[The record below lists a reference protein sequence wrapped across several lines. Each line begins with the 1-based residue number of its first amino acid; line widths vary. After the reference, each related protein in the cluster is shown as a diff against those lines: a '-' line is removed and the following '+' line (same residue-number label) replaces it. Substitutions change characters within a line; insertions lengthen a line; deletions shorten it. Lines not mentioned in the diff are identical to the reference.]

1 MRAPVVSDLAAMAAP
16 AFWQTILASDY
27 WPEIGQGTLDTVI
40 MTGAAL
46 LFTVLIGL
54 PLGVVLFLTGWSQRS
69 ERPALARAQSWVYSL
84 LSFLVNV
91 LRSVP
96 FLILLILLIPA
107 TRAIV
112 GTSLGVQ
119 GSIPPLVIATT
130 PFFARLIE
138 NLLREVD
145 RGVFEALRSM
155 GATTRQIVLWALL
168 PETLP
173 GILAAIVVTA
183 VALVGYSAMSGVIGG
198 GGLGDLAVR
207 YGYQRFNTPV
217 MLITV
222 AILVVLVQVIQ
233 ALGDRLVA
241 RFSHR

>member
-1 MRAPVVSDLAAMAAP
+1 MSDP
-16 AFWQTILASDY
+16 AVQGVTHLWSGLLASEY
-27 WPEIGQGTLDTVI
+27 GPEIWQGTLDTLV
-40 MTGAAL
+40 MTGLSL

-54 PLGVVLFLTGWSQRS
+54 PVGVALFLTGWSQRS
-69 ERPALARAQSWVYSL
+69 GRPTLARIQWAVYAL

-119 GSIPPLVIATT
+119 GSIPPLVIAAS

-145 RGVFEALRSM
+145 RGVFEACRSM
-155 GATTRQIVLWALL
+155 GATTRQVVLWALL

-207 YGYQRFNTPV
+207 YGYQRFNTAV
-217 MLITV
+217 MLVTV
-222 AILVVLVQVIQ
+222 AILVILVQVIQ
-233 ALGDRLVA
+233 VLGDRLVA

>member
-1 MRAPVVSDLAAMAAP
+1 MSGTAQTLTGLWSDLVAN
-16 AFWQTILASDY
+16 DY
-27 WPEIGQGTLDTVI
+27 GPEIWQGTLDTLT
-40 MTGAAL
+40 MTGLSL

-54 PLGVVLFLTGWSQRS
+54 PVGVALFLTGWSQRS
-69 ERPALARAQSWVYSL
+69 ERPGLARVQWAVYSL

-119 GSIPPLVIATT
+119 GSIPPLVIAAS

-145 RGVFEALRSM
+145 RGVFEACRSM
-155 GATTRQIVLWALL
+155 GATTRQVVLWALL

-207 YGYQRFNTPV
+207 YGYQRFNTAV
-217 MLITV
+217 MLATV
-222 AILVVLVQVIQ
+222 AILVVLVQIIQ
-233 ALGDRLVA
+233 VLGDRLVA

>member
-1 MRAPVVSDLAAMAAP
+1 MEPATNLWTALLA
-16 AFWQTILASDY
+16 LEY
-27 WPEIGQGTLDTVI
+27 WPEIREATVDTLI
-40 MTGAAL
+40 MTGLSL
-46 LFTVLIGL
+46 LFTVVIGL
-54 PLGVVLFLTGWSQRS
+54 PLGIALFLTGWSQRS
-69 ERPALARAQSWVYSL
+69 ERRSVARLQFWIYAV
-84 LSFLVNV
+84 LSFIVNV

-96 FLILLILLIPA
+96 FLILLILLIPT
-107 TRAIV
+107 TRWIV

-119 GSIPPLVIATT
+119 GSIPPLVIAAA

-145 RGVFEALRSM
+145 RGVFELCQAI
-155 GATTRQIVLWALL
+155 GTTTRQTVLWALL

-207 YGYQRFNTPV
+207 YGYQRFNTSV
-217 MLITV
+217 MIVTV

-233 ALGDRLVA
+233 VVGDRVVA

>member
-1 MRAPVVSDLAAMAAP
+1 
-16 AFWQTILASDY
+16 
-27 WPEIGQGTLDTVI
+27 
-40 MTGAAL
+40 MTGVSL

-54 PLGVVLFLTGWSQRS
+54 PLGLALFLTGWSQRS
-69 ERPALARAQSWVYSL
+69 ERWALARVQWGVYAL

-107 TRAIV
+107 TRVIV

-119 GSIPPLVIATT
+119 GSIPPLVIAAS
-130 PFFARLIE
+130 PFFARLVE

-145 RGVFEALRSM
+145 RGVLEACRSM
-155 GATTRQIVLWALL
+155 GATARQIVLWALL

-173 GILAAIVVTA
+173 GLLAAIVVTA

-207 YGYQRFNTPV
+207 YGYQRFNTAV
-217 MLITV
+217 MLATV
-222 AILVVLVQVIQ
+222 TILVILVQLIQ
-233 ALGDRLVA
+233 VLGDRLVA

>member
-1 MRAPVVSDLAAMAAP
+1 MSELAGDPTTSVWSVVLA
-16 AFWQTILASDY
+16 TDY
-27 WPEIGQGTLDTVI
+27 WPEIGEGTLDTLI
-40 MTGAAL
+40 MTGVSL

-54 PLGVVLFLTGWSQRS
+54 PVGVTLFLTGWTQRS
-69 ERPALARAQSWVYSL
+69 ERAGVARLQFMIYSL
-84 LSFLVNV
+84 FSFLVNV

-119 GSIPPLVIATT
+119 GSIPPLVIAAS

-145 RGVFEALRSM
+145 RGVFEACRSM

-217 MLITV
+217 MLVTV

-233 ALGDRLVA
+233 VLGDRVVA

>member
-1 MRAPVVSDLAAMAAP
+1 MSIFASSEAAASAWSVALA
-16 AFWQTILASDY
+16 TDY
-27 WPEIGQGTLDTVI
+27 WPEIRGGPGDTLI
-40 MTGAAL
+40 MTGVSL

-54 PLGVVLFLTGWSQRS
+54 PLGVTLFLTGWSQRS
-69 ERPALARAQSWVYSL
+69 GRVAVARLQFWIYSL

-119 GSIPPLVIATT
+119 GSIPPLVIAAA

-145 RGVFEALRSM
+145 GVGFEACRSM
-155 GATTRQIVLWALL
+155 GATTRQIVIWALL
-168 PETLP
+168 PETFP

-217 MLITV
+217 MLVTV
-222 AILVVLVQVIQ
+222 AILVVLVQIIQ
-233 ALGDRLVA
+233 VLGDRLVA
-241 RFSHR
+241 HFSHR

>member
-1 MRAPVVSDLAAMAAP
+1 MDPTVDPATSFWSTVLA
-16 AFWQTILASDY
+16 FEY
-27 WPEIGQGTLDTVI
+27 WPEIREGTVDTLI
-40 MTGAAL
+40 MTGFSL
-46 LFTVLIGL
+46 VFTVIIGL

-69 ERPALARAQSWVYSL
+69 DKPSVARLQFWIYAL
-84 LSFLVNV
+84 LSLFVNV

-96 FLILLILLIPA
+96 FLILLILLIPT
-107 TRAIV
+107 TRWIV
-112 GTSLGVQ
+112 GTSLGVE
-119 GSIPPLVIATT
+119 GSIPPLVIAAS

-145 RGVFEALRSM
+145 RGVFEVCRAM
-155 GATTRQIVLWALL
+155 GTTTRQTVLWALL
-168 PETLP
+168 PETMP

-207 YGYQRFNTPV
+207 YGYQRFNTSV
-217 MLITV
+217 MIVTV

-233 ALGDRLVA
+233 VVGDRIVA

>member
-1 MRAPVVSDLAAMAAP
+1 MSEVSE
-16 AFWQTILASDY
+16 Y
-27 WPEIGQGTLDTVI
+27 WPEIWQGTLDTLT
-40 MTGAAL
+40 MTGLSL

-54 PLGVVLFLTGWSQRS
+54 PLGVALFLTGWSHRS
-69 ERPALARAQSWVYSL
+69 ERPAVARLQWAIYSC
-84 LSFLVNV
+84 LSFVVNV

-107 TRAIV
+107 TRVIV

-119 GSIPPLVIATT
+119 GSIPPLVVAAS

-145 RGVFEALRSM
+145 RGVLEACRSM
-155 GATTRQIVLWALL
+155 GATTRQTVLWALL
-168 PETLP
+168 PETFP

-207 YGYQRFNTPV
+207 YGYQRFNTAV
-217 MLITV
+217 MLVTV

-233 ALGDRLVA
+233 TLGDRLVA

>member
-1 MRAPVVSDLAAMAAP
+1 MESVLE
-16 AFWQTILASDY
+16 Y
-27 WPEIGQGTLDTVI
+27 WPEIREGTLDTLI
-40 MTGAAL
+40 MTGFSL
-46 LFTVLIGL
+46 LFTVIIGL
-54 PLGVVLFLTGWSQRS
+54 PLGIALFLTGWTQRS
-69 ERPALARAQSWVYSL
+69 ERRSLARVQFWIYAVLSL
-84 LSFLVNV
+84 VVNV

-96 FLILLILLIPA
+96 FLILLILLIPT
-107 TRAIV
+107 TRWIV

-119 GSIPPLVIATT
+119 GSIPPLVIAAS

-145 RGVFEALRSM
+145 RGVFELCRSI
-155 GATTRQIVLWALL
+155 GATTRQTVLWALL

-207 YGYQRFNTPV
+207 YGYQRFNTSV
-217 MLITV
+217 MIATV

-233 ALGDRLVA
+233 VVGDRIVA

>member
-1 MRAPVVSDLAAMAAP
+1 MSDP
-16 AFWQTILASDY
+16 AVHSVAHFWLDLLPSDY
-27 WPEIGQGTLDTVI
+27 GAEIWQGTLDTLV
-40 MTGAAL
+40 MTGLSL

-54 PLGVVLFLTGWSQRS
+54 PVGVALFLTGWSQRS
-69 ERPALARAQSWVYSL
+69 GRPTLARIQWGVYAL

-119 GSIPPLVIATT
+119 GSIPPLVIAAS
-130 PFFARLIE
+130 PFFARLVE

-145 RGVFEALRSM
+145 RGVFEACRSM
-155 GATTRQIVLWALL
+155 GATTRQVVLWALL

-207 YGYQRFNTPV
+207 YGYQRFNTAV
-217 MLITV
+217 MLATV
-222 AILVVLVQVIQ
+222 AILVVLVQLIQ
-233 ALGDRLVA
+233 VLGDRLVA

>member
-1 MRAPVVSDLAAMAAP
+1 MSGASSQTAASLGSA
-16 AFWQTILASDY
+16 ILASEY
-27 WPEIGQGTLDTVI
+27 WPEIREATLDTLV
-40 MTGAAL
+40 MTGVSL

-54 PLGVVLFLTGWSQRS
+54 PLGVALFLTGWSQRS
-69 ERPALARAQSWVYSL
+69 ERPALARTQWCVYSI
-84 LSFLVNV
+84 LSALVNV

-107 TRAIV
+107 TRAIA

-119 GSIPPLVIATT
+119 GSIPPLVIAAA
-130 PFFARLIE
+130 PFFARLTE

-145 RGVFEALRSM
+145 RGVFEACRSM
-155 GATTRQIVLWALL
+155 GATTRQLVLWALL

-173 GILAAIVVTA
+173 GILAAIIVTA

-207 YGYQRFNTPV
+207 YGYQRFNTAV
-217 MLITV
+217 MLVTV
-222 AILVVLVQVIQ
+222 TILVVLVQLIQ
-233 ALGDRLVA
+233 VLGDRLVA

>member
-1 MRAPVVSDLAAMAAP
+1 MSELAGDPTTSVWSVVLA
-16 AFWQTILASDY
+16 TDY
-27 WPEIGQGTLDTVI
+27 WPEIGEGTLDTLI
-40 MTGAAL
+40 MTGVSL
-46 LFTVLIGL
+46 VFTVLIGL
-54 PLGVVLFLTGWSQRS
+54 PVGVTLFLTGWTQRS
-69 ERPALARAQSWVYSL
+69 ERAGVARLQFIVYSL
-84 LSFLVNV
+84 FSFLVNV

-119 GSIPPLVIATT
+119 GSIPPLVIAAS

-145 RGVFEALRSM
+145 RGVFEACRSM
-155 GATTRQIVLWALL
+155 GATTRQIVVWALL

-217 MLITV
+217 MLVTV

-233 ALGDRLVA
+233 VLGDRVVA

>member
-1 MRAPVVSDLAAMAAP
+1 MSIFASSEAAASAWSVALAM
-16 AFWQTILASDY
+16 DY
-27 WPEIGQGTLDTVI
+27 WPEIREGTVDTLI
-40 MTGAAL
+40 MTGVSL

-54 PLGVVLFLTGWSQRS
+54 PLGVTLFLTGWSQRS
-69 ERPALARAQSWVYSL
+69 GRIAVARLQFWIYSL

-107 TRAIV
+107 TRSIV

-119 GSIPPLVIATT
+119 GSIPPLVIAAS

-145 RGVFEALRSM
+145 RGVFEACRSM
-155 GATTRQIVLWALL
+155 GATTRQIVIWALL
-168 PETLP
+168 PETFP

-217 MLITV
+217 MLVTV
-222 AILVVLVQVIQ
+222 AILVVIVQVIQ
-233 ALGDRLVA
+233 VLGDRLVV
-241 RFSHR
+241 RFTHR

>member
-1 MRAPVVSDLAAMAAP
+1 MVE
-16 AFWQTILASDY
+16 FEY
-27 WPEIGQGTLDTVI
+27 WPEIWQGTLDTLI
-40 MTGAAL
+40 MTGL
-46 LFTVLIGL
+46 SLGFTVLIGL
-54 PLGVVLFLTGWSQRS
+54 PLGIALFLTGWSQRS
-69 ERPALARAQSWVYSL
+69 ERAATARLQRWTYAL

-107 TRAIV
+107 TRWLV
-112 GTSLGVQ
+112 GTSLGVR
-119 GSIPPLVIATT
+119 GAIPPLVIASA

-145 RGVFEALRSM
+145 RGVFELCRSV
-155 GATTRQIVLWALL
+155 GTTTRQTVMWVLL

-207 YGYQRFNTPV
+207 YGYQRFNIPV
-217 MLITV
+217 MLVTV
-222 AILVVLVQVIQ
+222 AILVIMVQLIQ
-233 ALGDRLVA
+233 MLGDRVVA

>member
-1 MRAPVVSDLAAMAAP
+1 MSSPEAATPGWWHAAIE
-16 AFWQTILASDY
+16 FEY
-27 WPEIGQGTLDTVI
+27 WPEILEGTLDTFV
-40 MTGAAL
+40 MTGISL

-54 PLGVVLFLTGWSQRS
+54 PLGVTLFLTGWSQRS
-69 ERPALARAQSWVYSL
+69 ERPAVARTQFWTYSV
-84 LSFLVNV
+84 LSFVVNV

-107 TRAIV
+107 TRWLV
-112 GTSLGVQ
+112 GTSLGVR
-119 GSIPPLVIATT
+119 GSIPSLVIASA

-145 RGVFEALRSM
+145 RGVFELCRAV
-155 GATTRQIVLWALL
+155 GTTTRQTVLWVLL

-207 YGYQRFNTPV
+207 YGYQRFNIPV
-217 MLITV
+217 MLVTV
-222 AILVVLVQVIQ
+222 AILVVMVQLIQ
-233 ALGDRLVA
+233 VLGDRVVA
-241 RFSHR
+241 RFSYR

>member
-1 MRAPVVSDLAAMAAP
+1 MSDLTTEPAATL
-16 AFWQTILASDY
+16 WSVILATEY
-27 WPEIGQGTLDTVI
+27 WPEIGDGTLDTLI
-40 MTGAAL
+40 MTGVSL
-46 LFTVLIGL
+46 LFTVLLGL
-54 PLGVVLFLTGWSQRS
+54 PVGVALFLTGWSQRS
-69 ERPALARAQSWVYSL
+69 ERAGIARLQFWIYAV
-84 LSFLVNV
+84 LSFVVNV

-119 GSIPPLVIATT
+119 GSIPPLVSASS

-145 RGVFEALRSM
+145 RGVFEACRAL
-155 GATTRQIVLWALL
+155 GATTRQTVLWALL
-168 PETLP
+168 PEVFP
-173 GILAAIVVTA
+173 GILAAIIVTA

-217 MLITV
+217 MLVTV
-222 AILVVLVQVIQ
+222 AILVALVQVIQ
-233 ALGDRLVA
+233 VLGDRVVA

>member
-1 MRAPVVSDLAAMAAP
+1 MSIFTSSEAAASAWSVALA
-16 AFWQTILASDY
+16 TDY
-27 WPEIGQGTLDTVI
+27 WPEIREGTVDTLI
-40 MTGAAL
+40 MTGVSL

-54 PLGVVLFLTGWSQRS
+54 PLGVTLFLTGWSQRS
-69 ERPALARAQSWVYSL
+69 GRVAVARLQFWIYSL

-119 GSIPPLVIATT
+119 GSIPPLVIAAA

-145 RGVFEALRSM
+145 RGVFEACRSM
-155 GATTRQIVLWALL
+155 GATTHQIVIWALL
-168 PETLP
+168 PETFP

-217 MLITV
+217 MLVTV
-222 AILVVLVQVIQ
+222 AILVVIVQVIQ
-233 ALGDRLVA
+233 VLGDRLVA
-241 RFSHR
+241 RFTHR